1 MKTYEGFFND
11 LFGNKGVSLQ
21 QLKVGDYI
29 SFSSV
34 SKKISNTY
42 FRDKEITSTYDE
54 GKILK
59 KEFYE
64 TTKGIE
70 YFFYILC
77 EDGQVKAT
85 GLKNKTRVEYLT
97 PEEIEEFEL
106 KIQANKYNL

>member
-1 MKTYEGFFND
+1 MKTYEGFLDF
-11 LFGNKGVSLQ
+11 FKSKGVPLQ

-29 SFSSV
+29 SFSVV

-54 GKILK
+54 GKIIK

-70 YFFYILC
+70 YFFHILS
-77 EDGQVKAT
+77 EDGQIKAT
-85 GLKNKTRVEYLT
+85 GLKNNTRVEYLT
-97 PEEIEEFEL
+97 PEEIEEFEFKL
-106 KIQANKYNL
+106 QANKYNL